1 MADILMPFGKE
12 PGVAKAEET
21 PDIVAL
27 RRVIQER
34 SGGAHFYVMLLGLKT
49 RETAELLERVEA
61 GFPYRV
67 FERFQRNIDLQVD
80 ELAHLVQ
87 IPRRT
92 LARRR
97 EAGRLTAE
105 ESDRLLRASRVFG
118 KALALFE
125 GDAEAARSWLS
136 TPAPA
141 LASRTPRDV
150 STTEV
155 GAREVENLI
164 GRLEHG
170 VFS

>member
-1 MADILMPFGKE
+1 MAKE
-12 PGVAKAEET
+12 ATPQET
-21 PDIVAL
+21 ADLVTF
-27 RRVIQER
+27 RRVIRER
-34 SGGAHFYVMLLGLKT
+34 KGGAHFYVTLLGLKAL
-49 RETAELLERVEA
+49 ETSELLERVEA
-61 GFPYRV
+61 GFPYKT
-67 FERFQRNIDLQVD
+67 FERFQRNVDLQID

-87 IPRRT
+87 IKVRT

-97 EAGRLTAE
+97 EVGRLTAE

-118 KALALFE
+118 KLLALFD
-125 GDAEAARSWLS
+125 GDVNAARTWMS

-141 LASRTPRDV
+141 LANRTPRDF
-150 STTEV
+150 SATEV